1 MNKQDKTPRRI
12 QTVKT
17 ILLINSLAL
26 LAVLITSFFVENT
39 TVSTL
44 FKVFTILHM
53 IIALV
58 SLILQIQDRRTTKLT
73 PTQEHGNDNAEIK
86 DEWAKAVSG
95 KQ

>member
-12 QTVKT
+12 QIVKT

-58 SLILQIQDRRTTKLT
+58 SLILQIQDRIIQLDFESNIFRI
-73 PTQEHGNDNAEIK
+73 Q
-86 DEWAKAVSG
+86 
-95 KQ
+95 

>member
-58 SLILQIQDRRTTKLT
+58 SLILQIQDRIIQLDFESNIFRI
-73 PTQEHGNDNAEIK
+73 Q
-86 DEWAKAVSG
+86 
-95 KQ
+95 